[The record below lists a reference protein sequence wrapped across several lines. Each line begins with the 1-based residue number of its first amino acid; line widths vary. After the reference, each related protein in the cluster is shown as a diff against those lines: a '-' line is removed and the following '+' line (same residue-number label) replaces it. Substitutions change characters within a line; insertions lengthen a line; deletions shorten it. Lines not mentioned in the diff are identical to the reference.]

1 MYRHY
6 RIRYRRRYS
15 AGRGSA
21 LAIAAGAACVI
32 FAHPGAAHAGHASHA
47 HRPAESHAA
56 QVAIAYAESK
66 LGDPYVW
73 AATGPDEFDC
83 SGLVMAAYEHAGY
96 RSFPRTSED
105 QYADLRHTSH
115 PADGDLVFF
124 VGGDGQPSPG
134 HVALIVSAR
143 KHLMVEA
150 YATGYPIRYSH
161 YGLPSS
167 PAGDEDPVGY
177 AQP

>member
-1 MYRHY
+1 MYY
-6 RIRYRRRYS
+6 RIRYRRS
-15 AGRGSA
+15 GVSRGSV
-21 LAIAAGAACVI
+21 LAATAGVVLVIA
-32 FAHPGAAHAGHASHA
+32 AHPGAHKGHAGHAHA
-47 HRPAESHAA
+47 HESRAA

-66 LGDPYVW
+66 LGDPYAW